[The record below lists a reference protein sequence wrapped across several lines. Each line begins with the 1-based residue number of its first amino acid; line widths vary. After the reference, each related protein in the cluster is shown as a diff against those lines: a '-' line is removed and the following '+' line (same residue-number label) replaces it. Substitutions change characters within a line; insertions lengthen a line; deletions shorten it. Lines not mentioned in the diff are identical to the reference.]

1 MSNSQQRKSS
11 KTTTKTRTTE
21 KDTEI
26 FVPPSNTLSSLKA
39 NKKKQYSFSLPKNS
53 CWTAEESPIDG
64 ELGDRKFV
72 AVDSTR
78 CLLVHK
84 ERTEAILLRNNQTQI
99 IHICSFTPPGDNH
112 DGVPL
117 FEWGVIRRTK
127 GRKNGYTM
135 TTPYDGSYSVRCVT
149 TTTAREINNRTM
161 VVTSSNNDNKI
172 CATFEETEN
181 TWECRTLCGIDPA
194 MMVCFVVALDTLRTI
209 QSHRSGSIVR
219 LGSIGRASMNNSASN
234 NNKRGSLKLAKSMSG
249 SSSTKS
255 MGYMRG
261 SLGSLSARMRT
272 SSESL
277 PPITSFINAR
287 AA

>member
-1 MSNSQQRKSS
+1 MGNKQSISNSQQRKSS
-11 KTTTKTRTTE
+11 KTSTKTRATE
-21 KDTEI
+21 KYTEI
-26 FVPPSNTLSSLKA
+26 FVPPSNTLSSLKV

-84 ERTEAILLRNNQTQI
+84 EKTEAILLRNNQTQI
-99 IHICSFTPPGDNH
+99 IHVCSFTPPGDNH
-112 DGVPL
+112 EGVPL
-117 FEWGVIRRTK
+117 FEWGVIRKTK

-149 TTTAREINNRTM
+149 TMAREINNRTM

-194 MMVCFVVALDTLRTI
+194 MMVCFVVALDTLRTM

-219 LGSIGRASMNNSASN
+219 LGSIGRASMNNNSASN
-234 NNKRGSLKLAKSMSG
+234 NNKRGSLMSAKSFSG
-249 SSSTKS
+249 SRTKNVGS
-255 MGYMRG
+255 MRG
-261 SLGSLSARMRT
+261 SLGS
-272 SSESL
+272 
-277 PPITSFINAR
+277 
-287 AA
+287 